1 MTTAADALARAARQA
16 RDAPEPGWVQISDAV
31 LAKVRAT
38 SRRTTPIA
46 ASTSDLPPTGES
58 PREGESTHI
67 SDHVIATHLNRAIT
81 AAHPCALADVVL
93 SLDGDQF
100 LGASVHVVGAYGAD
114 LHALG
119 EQVRG
124 TATTVLRELLGPHHP
139 PLTIEQ
145 VHVRV
150 SDITRGD
157 PRRS

>member
-1 MTTAADALARAARQA
+1 MTTAADALARAALRL
-16 RDAPEPGWVQISDAV
+16 RDAPEPGWTQISDSV
-31 LAKVRAT
+31 IAKVRAT
-38 SRRTTPIA
+38 SRRTTPVA
-46 ASTSDLPPTGES
+46 ASTIDLPRTGEA
-58 PREGESTHI
+58 PREGESTHV
-67 SDHVIATHLNRAIT
+67 SDQVIATHLNRAIT

-93 SLDGDQF
+93 SLDGDQL

-114 LHALG
+114 LHVLG
-119 EQVRG
+119 EQVRV
-124 TATTVLRELLGPHHP
+124 TAIGVLTDLLGPHHP